1 MERYVPPRSSPSK
14 ASRRVHFGAHQHV
27 NRTPILVQFDILW
40 MSPVIRASL
49 RAFSIPANFEE
60 LFRPVRTFAENQD
73 HSNCNLPAYVALAH
87 KAKLQSGAQAED
99 LRHTQAAEAARAA
112 RKKGSNRVVQK
123 GGAIYVDK
131 ARHSSKV
138 RERSE
143 VEKAELALKRAKA
156 AERNRFVR
164 GWKAAAALAKQ
175 RNSRIQNRIRLLK
188 KLHKELRARCG

>member
-1 MERYVPPRSSPSK
+1 
-14 ASRRVHFGAHQHV
+14 
-27 NRTPILVQFDILW
+27 

-156 AERNRFVR
+156 AERKERDNLTPPRI
-164 GWKAAAALAKQ
+164 
-175 RNSRIQNRIRLLK
+175 NSHPPLDILTPPGLLEPSTTQLGGCAY
-188 KLHKELRARCG
+188 LHRRACKHDSE